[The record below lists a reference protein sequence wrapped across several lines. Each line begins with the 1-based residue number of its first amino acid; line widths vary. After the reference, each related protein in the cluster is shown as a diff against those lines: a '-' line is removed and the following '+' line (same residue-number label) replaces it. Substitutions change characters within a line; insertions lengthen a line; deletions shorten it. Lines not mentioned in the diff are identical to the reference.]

1 MQLGDRN
8 IVILDLLKQRTER
21 NTVSRK
27 AAREALISEGIY
39 TRKGKLRKE
48 YGGKGKKAKSVA

>member
-8 IVILDLLKQRTER
+8 IVILGLLKQRTER

-27 AAREALISEGIY
+27 AARGALISEGIY

-48 YGGKGKKAKSVA
+48 YGGKGKKVKSVA

>member
-8 IVILDLLKQRTER
+8 IVILGLLKQRTER